1 MARMTSPSHAHDEA
15 VIGGECRALALYDAE
30 STYAFTCI
38 GSSGEQRDCTGSVGA
53 HAVCAAEEEAAE
65 LEPAPSERYSRY

>member
-1 MARMTSPSHAHDEA
+1 MPTSCAQPLC
-15 VIGGECRALALYDAE
+15 VGTRAE
-30 STYAFTCI
+30 VCKI

-53 HAVCAAEEEAAE
+53 HAVYAAEEEAAE